1 MPAMPNGEILTAAER
16 RFLEGER
23 RAILATTAPDG
34 RARLVP
40 VCFALTGQVDRLG
53 RPVIY
58 TPIDEKPKRSL
69 DPHAVARV
77 SDLFVLPEVTLIVDR
92 WDEDWGRLAWLRL
105 YGSGELLEPQAHER
119 EEHAAAVVALRARY
133 PQYAT
138 HDLAARP
145 IIRIGIQ
152 RVVSW
157 GEIE

>member
-1 MPAMPNGEILTAAER
+1 MPASEVLTAVER
-16 RFLEGER
+16 RFLDGER

-40 VCFALTGQVDRLG
+40 VCYALTGQLDRIG

-58 TPIDEKPKRSL
+58 TPIDEKPKRSD

-77 SDLFVLPEVTLIVDR
+77 RDLFVLPEVTLIVDR
-92 WDEDWGRLAWLRL
+92 WDEDWSRLAWLRL
-105 YGSGELLEPQAHER
+105 YGSGELLEPQVDER
-119 EEHAAAVVALRARY
+119 SEHATAVAALRARY

-138 HDLAARP
+138 HDLASRP
-145 IIRIGIQ
+145 IIRIGVE

-157 GEIE
+157 GEIG